1 MKDSSNKISL
11 NGSWHYVKD
20 ADEELSFEKFVDKFK
35 KNQTD
40 GEMNIP
46 TNWQLAGLSNFN
58 VACWFVKEFS
68 LDKVESDNL
77 IQLHFKG
84 VDYFCDVWVNDIK
97 LGSHEGYFQP
107 FHFDISSH
115 IKTNSKNIL
124 VVRVSSPLE
133 EPKTV
138 WPDKKKLIKGIFNHH
153 DCRPG
158 GWSLEHGQDQNTGG
172 IWNDVFIKTGKLIS
186 DNLKITPIINWEE
199 NTADIKISFV
209 CYSSISEEVELLF
222 DIVSPQ
228 NDKKKYS
235 EIVSL
240 KNGENEFT
248 TTIKIDEPKLW
259 WCLDLGEPS
268 LYKLTISSSSLSLV
282 EADFGIREVCL
293 NKKQEFYLNK
303 KKLFLRGTNIIPTQF
318 LSSFT
323 KEKIDWLIVQLKA
336 ANVNI
341 VRVHAHVNRKELY
354 EAFDRMGI
362 MVWQDFA
369 LQWTYDESEEFVA
382 NAVLQIKDMVRL
394 LYNNTSIVFW
404 CCHNEPGK
412 QIETLDPLLYDAVK
426 SEDETRIIRIAS
438 NYEEHPYDG
447 WYWGKKEHFAA
458 TPMGP
463 LVTEFGAQ
471 ALPELGS
478 LSKFLTND
486 EIEKPD
492 WLKWEYHNF
501 QFEQSF
507 NVAEINRGKN
517 IDEFITN
524 SQQYQADLIKTAIDF
539 YRRKKFNNITG
550 IFQFMFIDCWESITW
565 SVVDFYGKRKKGFYA
580 LKEVFQPVY
589 VSVFFRQKKY
599 FPGSK
604 LQIDLWIINDLYN
617 EYDNC
622 ELQILVDDK
631 NIGSIT
637 GIKIK
642 ENEIYFFDY
651 KSINITLPDNMELSV
666 YKICF
671 QLVDKSAETILSEN
685 ISEIKFVAKEF

>member
-11 NGSWHYVKD
+11 NGSWHYIKD
-20 ADEELSFEKFVDKFK
+20 ADEELSFKKIVDKFK

-46 TNWQLAGLSNFN
+46 TNWQLAGLNNFN
-58 VACWFVKEFS
+58 GACWFVKEFS

-84 VDYFCDVWVNDIK
+84 VDYFCDVWLNDIK

-107 FHFDISSH
+107 IHFDISSH
-115 IKTNSKNIL
+115 ITTNSENIL

-133 EPKTV
+133 EPKIV
-138 WPDKKKLIKGIFNHH
+138 WPYKKKLIKGIFNHH

-158 GWSLEHGQDQNTGG
+158 GWSYEHGQDQNTGG
-172 IWNDVFIKTGKLIS
+172 IWNDVFIRKGNLLI
-186 DNLKITPIINWEE
+186 DNLKITPLINWDD
-199 NTADIKISFV
+199 NNAYVKINFN
-209 CYSSISEEVELLF
+209 CYSAFNDEIDFSI
-222 DIVSPQ
+222 DILSP
-228 NDKKKYS
+228 NGDKINYIEKL
-235 EIVSL
+235 SL
-240 KNGENEFT
+240 IKGEKEFST
-248 TTIKIDEPKLW
+248 SVKIENPILW

-268 LYKLTISSSSLSLV
+268 LYRLTISSSRLSLV

-323 KEKIDWLIVQLKA
+323 KEKIDWLILQLKA

-341 VRVHAHVNRKELY
+341 VRVHAHVNKKELY

-382 NAVLQIKDMVRL
+382 NAVIQIKDMVRL

-404 CCHNEPGK
+404 CCHNEPGE

-458 TPMGP
+458 TPMGT

-471 ALPELGS
+471 ALPERGS

-501 QFEQSF
+501 QYEQTF

-517 IDEFITN
+517 IDEFIAN

-580 LKEVFQPVY
+580 LKEAFQPVY

-617 EYDNC
+617 KYDNC
-622 ELQILVDDK
+622 EVQILLDDK
-631 NIGSIT
+631 NIGSII

-651 KSINITLPDNMELSV
+651 KSINITLPDNMELAV